1 MAAEVTLREFLA
13 GCALTGLCVDWS
25 YHDGKPG
32 YLAQLARTYGEAA
45 LQELQHP
52 TPLVLKDVAPPE
64 DKEGE

>member
-1 MAAEVTLREFLA
+1 MAAEVTLREFLV

-25 YHDGKPG
+25 FHDANAD
-32 YLAQLARTYGEAA
+32 YLAQIARMYGEAA
-45 LQELQHP
+45 LRELNNP